1 MNGLHHTNPNRSGGK
16 HMAPKQEPEG
26 PQLTTVVILGLLTF
40 LLGGFL
46 GTLSLMTR
54 PVATYRNPPDP
65 ESLKSGEVYLLRGNR
80 NSSDDWRGK
89 EASWKNGE
97 VNRLVISEGELNE
110 WSRDRMDPG
119 NPEDA
124 PESEASWMDRLEVT
138 ATPIDFRILE
148 SGLQMATEL
157 ELPGLFPRTT
167 FIYQV
172 KGRLVAGP
180 EGLRFQ
186 PETGTLGR
194 APLGSV
200 PVTRGLLYHFV
211 RAQFDETG
219 YPESLREL
227 LGEVGSVE
235 IVEDKLI
242 LERAAAG

>member
-1 MNGLHHTNPNRSGGK
+1 
-16 HMAPKQEPEG
+16 MAPKQEPEG
-26 PQLTTVVILGLLTF
+26 PQLTTVIILGLLTF

-46 GTLSLMTR
+46 GTLSLITR
-54 PVATYRNPPDP
+54 PVTSYRNPPDP
-65 ESLKSGEVYLLRGNR
+65 ESLKPGEVYLLRGNR
-80 NSSDDWRGK
+80 NASDDWQVK
-89 EASWKNGE
+89 EAAWKNGQ
-97 VNRLVISEGELNE
+97 VNRLILSEGELNE

-119 NPEDA
+119 TAEGDA
-124 PESEASWMDRLEVT
+124 ESEGSWMNKLEVT

-148 SGLQMATEL
+148 TGLQMATEL

-180 EGLRFQ
+180 EGLRFK

-211 RAQFDETG
+211 RGQFEETG
-219 YPESLREL
+219 YSESLREW

-235 IVEDKLI
+235 IVEDQLI
-242 LERAAAG
+242 LERATAG